1 MWKSVRNKKSDIRQR
16 KHGPHVRK
24 PLHVHISISSFSF
37 LFHAEVSLYAAF
49 NQLTKVLLT
58 KYL

>member
-1 MWKSVRNKKSDIRQR
+1 MDHASGNHYTFTFPSLLFLFFFVLKSVFML
-16 KHGPHVRK
+16 P
-24 PLHVHISISSFSF
+24 
-37 LFHAEVSLYAAF
+37 F